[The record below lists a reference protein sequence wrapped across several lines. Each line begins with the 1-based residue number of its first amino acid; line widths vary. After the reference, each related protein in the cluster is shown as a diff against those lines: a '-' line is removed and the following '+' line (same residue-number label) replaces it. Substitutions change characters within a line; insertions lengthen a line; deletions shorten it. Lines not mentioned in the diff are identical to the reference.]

1 MQLSQLQQASI
12 NQIYTLLDKV
22 EQYENALDTHPSSQ
36 IVQHLIMLYNK
47 VIEYY
52 SALNDEKHIV
62 YL

>member
-1 MQLSQLQQASI
+1 MGGI
-12 NQIYTLLDKV
+12 GQIYTLLEKV
-22 EQYENALDTHPSSQ
+22 KHYEEAMATQPNSQ

-52 SALNDEKHIV
+52 SALNDEKHLD